1 MCCHFCCSFLSPEEF
16 TSCLVGKRGLVCI
29 SAFLCR
35 SQFLYSL
42 FGSKRCFLFS
52 FFLLQLFE
60 PRRVY
65 QLRGVI
71 PRRHGAH
78 GVSPHISREGGWW
91 WGGKMGR
98 GGGRKGEP
106 SPKGKRGLN
115 RKGFLSSIF
124 FLFRSSSS
132 SSLLSV
138 PPHNPCAIARPD
150 GCDEAPTASDFQE
163 EAG

>member
-1 MCCHFCCSFLSPEEF
+1 MLRCVCRSSTRTCVNGYARSHMSTCACLRSCAGVNFCSHFLAPSVVSCFRYFCCSFLSPEEF
-16 TSCLVGKRGLVCI
+16 TSCVA
-29 SAFLCR
+29 S
-35 SQFLYSL
+35 SL
-42 FGSKRCFLFS
+42 DDTGRTGSL
-52 FFLLQLFE
+52 
-60 PRRVY
+60 
-65 QLRGVI
+65 
-71 PRRHGAH
+71 
-78 GVSPHISREGGWW
+78 HISPGRVAGGGEGKWE
-91 WGGKMGR
+91 